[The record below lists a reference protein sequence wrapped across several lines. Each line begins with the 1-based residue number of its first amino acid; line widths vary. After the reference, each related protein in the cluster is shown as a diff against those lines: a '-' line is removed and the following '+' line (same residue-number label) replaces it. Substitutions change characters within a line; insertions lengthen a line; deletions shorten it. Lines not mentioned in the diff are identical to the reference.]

1 MKISEVTGDR
11 IDNVT
16 KLNIIKE
23 EEKIIEEEL
32 QELKKVEEELDKAEE
47 LRKSADDLADRAL
60 DLTADTMAQPPA
72 SDVTTSSRVSF
83 SDITLLTSSKQTFNL
98 YENLPDLALLLQK
111 CNVITMTSST
121 PASRDV
127 TATPANQSVADSG
140 ISQTTSD
147 ASSDDEQAL
156 GPDGRRGQR
165 EAGSG

>member
-47 LRKSADDLADRAL
+47 LRKSADDLADRAV

-72 SDVTTSSRVSF
+72 SDVAKELHVEQVPPAAAPATS
-83 SDITLLTSSKQTFNL
+83 T
-98 YENLPDLALLLQK
+98 A
-111 CNVITMTSST
+111 
-121 PASRDV
+121 A
-127 TATPANQSVADSG
+127 ATPAVG
-140 ISQTTSD
+140 
-147 ASSDDEQAL
+147 DEEKKGKL
-156 GPDGRRGQR
+156 KRKRLLHT
-165 EAGSG
+165 